1 MKVLAING
9 SPRKTWNTADML
21 EAALEVAA
29 AQGAETEYIH
39 LYDYNCKGCRSCFAC
54 KRIGSPSLGKCA
66 VQDDLTPILEK
77 ILAADVVLFGQPIYF
92 GHISSGMWA
101 LLERLWFAG
110 MNYDSTYSTNYP
122 KNVVCGM
129 IFTMNSPDD
138 TFYDALITH
147 LCGNMSRLVGPTE
160 HFSVTNTL
168 QFDNYDHYISSAFDA
183 KAKTEWHEN
192 DYPKQKAQL
201 QTWVTELTRTAADRN

>member
-92 GHISSGMWA
+92 GHISSGMWT

-147 LCGNMSRLVGPTE
+147 LCGNMSRLVGQLNISQSPTPSNLTTMIIIFPA
-160 HFSVTNTL
+160 HSMPRLKPSGT
-168 QFDNYDHYISSAFDA
+168 
-183 KAKTEWHEN
+183 KTSIQSKR
-192 DYPKQKAQL
+192 PSFRPGSL
-201 QTWVTELTRTAADRN
+201 S